1 MSFGNRSLAIA
12 RSRYTATLSSYQAQ
26 IERRA
31 DEYFSTASDRQF
43 YRFTIPP
50 VDIDPCYKTCLLY
63 LRSFHFVDPM
73 GSWSFDD
80 GLPPAGLKKPITTPA
95 VEVRVQHNLPRSS
108 ECSVVQQGPSNA
120 LAVVPL
126 TEVTTIPVLN
136 IPAAGAAAAAPLVSS
151 KGYTFHGSAA
161 QDGLLCSILPGQD
174 ITISITNSLHY
185 TAGPDPNAPKYPGLL
200 LPTNQQ
206 FIMRLEYQLVANEAE
221 NEMTMK

>member
-12 RSRYTATLSSYQAQ
+12 RSRYTATLGSYQA
-26 IERRA
+26 ELELRA
-31 DEYFSTASDRQF
+31 DEYFTTASDRQF

-50 VDIDPCYKTCLLY
+50 VEIDPCYKTCLLY
-63 LRSFHFVDPM
+63 LRSFHFVDPL
-73 GSWSFDD
+73 GSWSFDNGAD
-80 GLPPAGLKKPITTPA
+80 LKKPITTPA
-95 VEVRVQHNLPRSS
+95 VEVRVQHNLSRSS
-108 ECSVVQQGPSNA
+108 ECTAVQQGPSSV

-126 TEVTTIPVLN
+126 TEVTTIPVLD
-136 IPAAGAAAAAPLVSS
+136 IPAAGAAATAPLVNS

-174 ITISITNSLHY
+174 ITVSITNSLRSP
-185 TAGPDPNAPKYPGLL
+185 AGPDPNAPKYPGLL